1 MGYGFAP
8 FCKPRVESFIETG
21 VARIGYEGLL
31 DSDFDLARGEVALI
45 HSYIASKGAE
55 SFSLAQ

>member
-1 MGYGFAP
+1 M
-8 FCKPRVESFIETG
+8 PRVESFIETG

-31 DSDFDLARGEVALI
+31 DSDLDLTRGEVALI
-45 HSYIASKGAE
+45 HSYLASKGAE